1 MEMRNKEMEEEE
13 KRNLVGGDADGGK
26 REGARERKFDI
37 HEAF

>member
-1 MEMRNKEMEEEE
+1 MRNRRNGRRRKKEF
-13 KRNLVGGDADGGK
+13 GGRRYRGGE

>member
-1 MEMRNKEMEEEE
+1 MRNEKKWKKKKKGIWWEEIQ
-13 KRNLVGGDADGGK
+13 RGG

>member
-1 MEMRNKEMEEEE
+1 MEEEE
-13 KRNLVGGDADGGK
+13 KRNLVGGDTEGE